1 MKMTKKIT
9 ALLLALVMALS
20 LSTMAF
26 ANGTTT
32 TTTGKVTRTT
42 VNSIDAVSSITIGGT
57 TAYYEKDSN
66 TGDQIYIRAMVA
78 GGTENGLKRTNV
90 VINLSNAGA
99 TINGD
104 LSFTGA
110 GNVRT
115 ATNVNL
121 LNKVYTVIISTS
133 EGGVTTSKTYKL
145 AAGLPNGSVAIPS
158 NDPLRITSLTFS
170 DVSATITATNA
181 QNPCMGNTT
190 LNTDGKWTFVTYK
203 ADATAT
209 TAIANRES
217 VAASLNIPRNS
228 TAAGGSLGSTSVSG
242 TGRSQNVTLDLSD
255 PSAFVN
261 VTANGETRKYYVFLT
276 DSGTFKVMYGID
288 FTEAMADTANYTG
301 DVKTAVDTLY
311 TQAKEYFGVADNQT
325 CGAYGEIVVSSG
337 ETVMDIMH
345 KFAVKYSYTS
355 EVPEGCTY
363 MATLNGI
370 GEFTFGQYSG
380 WMYTDGPSWTSDGK
394 ADYTKWSTPAVGG
407 ASYTLTAGDTICW
420 FVCCNYMHHPW
431 G

>member
-1 MKMTKKIT
+1 MTKKIT

-26 ANGTTT
+26 ADGTTT

-42 VNSIDAVSSITIGGT
+42 VNSIDAVSSVTIGGT

-78 GGTENGLKRTNV
+78 GGSEYSLKSTDV

-104 LSFTGA
+104 LAFTGA

-115 ATNVNL
+115 AKKVNL

-145 AAGLPNGSVAIPS
+145 AAGLPSGAVAIAS
-158 NDPLRITSLTFS
+158 NDPLRISGLRVGS
-170 DVSATITATNA
+170 VNATISGTNV
-181 QNPCMGNTT
+181 QNPYMGDTALAGN
-190 LNTDGKWTFVTYK
+190 NGWTFITY
-203 ADATAT
+203 
-209 TAIANRES
+209 S
-217 VAASLNIPRNS
+217 VNAAASSTIENRSQVLTSIKIPRNT
-228 TAAGGSLGSTSVSG
+228 TASGGCLGSSTIVGNNNFQDATLNLNTPSPFMNVSKG
-242 TGRSQNVTLDLSD
+242 N
-255 PSAFVN
+255 
-261 VTANGETRKYYVFLT
+261 ETRKYFVFVT
-276 DSGTFKVMYGID
+276 DPNSFKVNYGID
-288 FTEAMADTANYTG
+288 FTEAKASTYCTG
-301 DVKTAVDTLY
+301 TVETAVNTLNSR
-311 TQAKEYFGVADNQT
+311 AKEYFGETN
-325 CGAYGEIVVSSG
+325 GHAYGEIVVNSG
-337 ETVMDIMH
+337 ETAMDIMR
-345 KFAVKYSYTS
+345 KFAVEYGYSS

-370 GEFTFGQYSG
+370 GEFTFGDMSG
-380 WMYTDGPSWTSDGK
+380 WMYTTRPEWNADGT
-394 ADYTKWSTPAVGG
+394 ADYLNKWFTPPVGA

-420 FVCCNYMHHPW
+420 FICCDYSHHPW
-431 G
+431 N